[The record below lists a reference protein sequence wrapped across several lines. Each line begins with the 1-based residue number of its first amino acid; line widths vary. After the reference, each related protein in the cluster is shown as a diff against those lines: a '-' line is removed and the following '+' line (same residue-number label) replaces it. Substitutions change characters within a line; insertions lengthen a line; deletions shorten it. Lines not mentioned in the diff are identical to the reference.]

1 MNIKTIKAIKLLTRP
16 RNMLILVI
24 LFIAVGLLFN
34 RYVIKGSSENKDL
47 SLAKTKVGKLILLP
61 TNEEPTLAEVTD
73 NKTIKDAVLA
83 KSSKNGDQIL
93 FYTKSRLVVVYR
105 PSINKIVLAGDLFA
119 DPAYSEA
126 DGAMIVVMN
135 GNNDDSKTQGIIADI
150 KRIYPN
156 SVVSFGGKTVRSDF
170 PKTIVIDNT
179 SKKDNFRAALIQDI
193 KGNLGVVPLSET
205 KTDSDIM
212 IIVGKD

>member
-1 MNIKTIKAIKLLTRP
+1 MNAKIIKAKKLLTRP
-16 RNMLILVI
+16 RNKLILVI

-73 NKTIKDAVLA
+73 NKTIKDVVLA

-126 DGAMIVVMN
+126 DGATIIVMN

-150 KRIYPN
+150 KRLYPN
-156 SVVSFGGKTVRSDF
+156 SVVSVGGKTVRSDF

>member
-1 MNIKTIKAIKLLTRP
+1 MNTKIIKAKKSLTRP
-16 RNMLILVI
+16 RNKLILVI
-24 LFIAVGLLFN
+24 LLITVGLLFN
-34 RYVIKGSSENKDL
+34 KYVIKGSSENKDL
-47 SLAKTKVGKLILLP
+47 SLAKAKVGKLMLLP

-126 DGAMIVVMN
+126 DGATIIVMN

-150 KRIYPN
+150 KRLYPN
-156 SVVSFGGKTVRSDF
+156 SVVSVGGKTVRSDF

>member
-1 MNIKTIKAIKLLTRP
+1 MNTKIIKAKKSLTRP
-16 RNMLILVI
+16 RNKLILVI
-24 LFIAVGLLFN
+24 LLITVGLLFN
-34 RYVIKGSSENKDL
+34 KYVIKGSSENKDL
-47 SLAKTKVGKLILLP
+47 SLAKAKVGKLMLLP

-126 DGAMIVVMN
+126 DGATIIVMN

>member
-1 MNIKTIKAIKLLTRP
+1 MNTKIIKAKKSLTRP
-16 RNMLILVI
+16 RNKLILVI
-24 LFIAVGLLFN
+24 LFIAVVLLFN

-126 DGAMIVVMN
+126 DGATIIVMN

-150 KRIYPN
+150 KRLYPN
-156 SVVSFGGKTVRSDF
+156 SVVSVGGKTVRSDF

>member
-1 MNIKTIKAIKLLTRP
+1 M
-16 RNMLILVI
+16 
-24 LFIAVGLLFN
+24 
-34 RYVIKGSSENKDL
+34 IKGSSENKDL
-47 SLAKTKVGKLILLP
+47 SLAKTKVGKLMLLP

-126 DGAMIVVMN
+126 DGATIVVMN

>member
-1 MNIKTIKAIKLLTRP
+1 MNAKIIKAKKLLTRP
-16 RNMLILVI
+16 RNKLILVI

-126 DGAMIVVMN
+126 DGATIIVMN

-150 KRIYPN
+150 KRLYPN
-156 SVVSFGGKTVRSDF
+156 SVVSVGGKTVRSDF

>member
-1 MNIKTIKAIKLLTRP
+1 MNTKIIKAKKSLTRP
-16 RNMLILVI
+16 RNKLILVI

-126 DGAMIVVMN
+126 DGATIIVMN

-150 KRIYPN
+150 KRLYPN
-156 SVVSFGGKTVRSDF
+156 SVVSVGGKTVRSDF

>member
-1 MNIKTIKAIKLLTRP
+1 MNIKTIKAKKLLTRP
-16 RNMLILVI
+16 RNKLILVI

-34 RYVIKGSSENKDL
+34 RYVIKGSGENKEL
-47 SLAKTKVGKLILLP
+47 SLAKAKVGKLILLP

-126 DGAMIVVMN
+126 DGATIIVMN

-150 KRIYPN
+150 KRLYPN

-179 SKKDNFRAALIQDI
+179 SKKDNFRSALIQDI

>member
-1 MNIKTIKAIKLLTRP
+1 MNTKIIKAKKSLTRP
-16 RNMLILVI
+16 RNKLILVI

-47 SLAKTKVGKLILLP
+47 SLAKTKVGKLMLLP

-126 DGAMIVVMN
+126 DGATIVVMN

>member
-126 DGAMIVVMN
+126 DGATIIVMN

>member
-1 MNIKTIKAIKLLTRP
+1 MNIKTIKAKNLLTRP
-16 RNMLILVI
+16 RNKLILVI
-24 LFIAVGLLFN
+24 LLIAVGLLFN
-34 RYVIKGSSENKDL
+34 KYVIKGSSENKDL

-73 NKTIKDAVLA
+73 SKTIKDPVLA

-126 DGAMIVVMN
+126 DGATVTVLD
-135 GNNDDSKTQGIIADI
+135 GNNNDSKTQGIVADI
-150 KRIYPN
+150 KRLYPN
-156 SVVSFGGKTVRSDF
+156 SVVSFGGKTVRSEF

-179 SKKDNFRAALIQDI
+179 SKKDNFRAALVQDI

>member
-1 MNIKTIKAIKLLTRP
+1 MNTKIIKAKKSLTRP
-16 RNMLILVI
+16 RNKLILVI

-105 PSINKIVLAGDLFA
+105 PSINKIV
-119 DPAYSEA
+119 
-126 DGAMIVVMN
+126 
-135 GNNDDSKTQGIIADI
+135 
-150 KRIYPN
+150 
-156 SVVSFGGKTVRSDF
+156 
-170 PKTIVIDNT
+170 
-179 SKKDNFRAALIQDI
+179 
-193 KGNLGVVPLSET
+193 
-205 KTDSDIM
+205 
-212 IIVGKD
+212 

>member
-1 MNIKTIKAIKLLTRP
+1 
-16 RNMLILVI
+16 
-24 LFIAVGLLFN
+24 
-34 RYVIKGSSENKDL
+34 
-47 SLAKTKVGKLILLP
+47 
-61 TNEEPTLAEVTD
+61 
-73 NKTIKDAVLA
+73 
-83 KSSKNGDQIL
+83 
-93 FYTKSRLVVVYR
+93 
-105 PSINKIVLAGDLFA
+105 
-119 DPAYSEA
+119 
-126 DGAMIVVMN
+126 MIVVMN

>member
-1 MNIKTIKAIKLLTRP
+1 MNTKIIKAKKSLTRP
-16 RNMLILVI
+16 RNKLILVI

-126 DGAMIVVMN
+126 DGATIIVMN